1 MQFKAFSLNTSP
13 RRPFQVG
20 VWQALAAAAL
30 FGASVPLAKTVLADA
45 SPFAIA
51 GWLYL
56 GSGVGLALW
65 WAFMRKRAR
74 EAALARRD
82 LPWLAGAIACGGV
95 AAPVLLMWGLARVPA
110 ASASLLLN
118 LEGVLTTLLA
128 WFAFKENFDRR
139 IALGVVLITGGAV
152 LLSWRGAPGATAT
165 IGALAIAGACLAWA
179 LDNNLTR
186 KIAGADP
193 VQIAGLKG
201 LVAGTTN
208 LALAAALGARFPDTG
223 AALTAALVGFGGYGV
238 SLVLFVLALRHIGT
252 ARTSAYFGAAPFV
265 GAAVALMFF
274 GEAVG
279 AWFWPAALL
288 MAAGLW
294 LHLSERHAHFHRHE
308 RQTHAHRHVHDS
320 HHQHTHDFA
329 WDGREPHTHPHTHE
343 PLAHTHAHYPDLH
356 HRHRHRR

>member
-1 MQFKAFSLNTSP
+1 MRTPLLSL
-13 RRPFQVG
+13 G

-30 FGASVPLAKTVLADA
+30 FGASVPLAKTVLADF

-65 WAFMRKRAR
+65 WFATRRRAR
-74 EAALARRD
+74 EAALARGD
-82 LPWLAGAIACGGV
+82 WPWLAGAILFGGV
-95 AAPVLLMWGLARVPA
+95 AAPTLLLWGLARVPA

-139 IALGVVLITGGAV
+139 IAAGVVLITAGAV
-152 LLSWRGAPGATAT
+152 LLSWRGAPQAASVA
-165 IGALAIAGACLAWA
+165 GALAIAGACLAWA

-186 KIAGADP
+186 KIAAADP

-201 LVAGTTN
+201 LVAGSTN
-208 LALAAALGARFPDTG
+208 LTLAAVLGARMPDAG
-223 AALTAALVGFGGYGV
+223 SAATAAVIGFAGYGF

-265 GAAVALMFF
+265 GAAAALLFL
-274 GEAVG
+274 GEQVSV
-279 AWFWPAALL
+279 WFWPAALL

-294 LHLSERHAHFHRHE
+294 LHLTERHAHFHRHE

-343 PLAHTHAHYPDLH
+343 PLAHTHAHFPDLH
-356 HRHRHRR
+356 HRHRH